1 MEAYYLYFKSLH
13 LIFVVTWF
21 AGLFYVPRL
30 FMYQIEAS
38 EKQEPDRSI
47 LGNQLALMTKR
58 LWKII
63 TWPSMILASV
73 FAFIMLHIQPGWLQA
88 PWMQIKLGFV
98 VLLYAYHFKNHQIYK
113 QLQAGNFKYTTQ
125 FMRIWNEGPTLILF
139 AVIFLVITK
148 SATNW
153 IWGLAGLIVLA
164 ILLMLGIKL
173 YKSIRD
179 KNPNA

>member
-1 MEAYYLYFKSLH
+1 MEYYNYLKSLH
-13 LIFVVTWF
+13 LIFIVTWF

-38 EKQEPDRSI
+38 EKPEPDRTI
-47 LGNQLALMTKR
+47 LGDQLALMTKR

-63 TWPSMILASV
+63 TWPSMILASL
-73 FAFIMLHIQPGWLQA
+73 FAFMMLHLNSGILYA

-113 QLQAGNFKYTTQ
+113 QLQAGNFKYTTK

-148 SATNW
+148 STTNW
-153 IWGLAGLIVLA
+153 IWGLAGLITLA

>member
-1 MEAYYLYFKSLH
+1 MEYYNYLKSLH
-13 LIFVVTWF
+13 LIFIVTWF

-38 EKQEPDRSI
+38 EKQEPDRRI
-47 LGNQLALMTKR
+47 LGDQLALMTKR

-63 TWPSMILASV
+63 TWPSMILASL
-73 FAFIMLHIQPGWLQA
+73 FAFAMLYLNPGILNA

-98 VLLYAYHFKNHQIYK
+98 FLLYLYHFKNHQIFK
-113 QLQAGNFKYTTQ
+113 QLQKGDFKYSTK

-153 IWGLAGLIVLA
+153 IWGLAGLLTLA

-173 YKSIRD
+173 YKSIRA

>member
-1 MEAYYLYFKSLH
+1 MEYYNYLKSLH
-13 LIFVVTWF
+13 LIFIVTWF

-38 EKQEPDRSI
+38 QKPQPARAI
-47 LGNQLALMTKR
+47 LGDQLALMTKR

-73 FAFIMLHIQPGWLQA
+73 FAFAMLHLNSGILYA

-113 QLQAGNFKYTTQ
+113 QLQAGNFKYSTK

-153 IWGLAGLIVLA
+153 IWGLAGLITLA

-173 YKSIRD
+173 YKSMRD

>member
-1 MEAYYLYFKSLH
+1 MEYYNYLKSLH
-13 LIFVVTWF
+13 LIFIVTWF

-47 LGNQLALMTKR
+47 LGDQLALMTKR

-63 TWPSMILASV
+63 TWPSMILASI
-73 FAFIMLHIQPGWLQA
+73 FALAMLHISPGLLEL

-98 VLLYAYHFKNHQIYK
+98 VLLYGYHFKNHQIYK
-113 QLQAGNFKYTTQ
+113 QLQAGNFKYTTK

-139 AVIFLVITK
+139 AVVFLVITK

-153 IWGLAGLIVLA
+153 IWGLAGLLTLA

-173 YKSIRD
+173 YKSIRE

>member
-1 MEAYYLYFKSLH
+1 MEYYNYLKSLH
-13 LIFVVTWF
+13 LIFIVTWF

-47 LGNQLALMTKR
+47 LGDQLALMTKR

-63 TWPSMILASV
+63 TWPSMILASI
-73 FAFIMLHIQPGWLQA
+73 FALAMLHISPGLLEL

-113 QLQAGNFKYTTQ
+113 QLQAGNFKYTTK

-139 AVIFLVITK
+139 AVVFLVITK

-153 IWGLAGLIVLA
+153 IWGLAGLLTLA

-173 YKSIRD
+173 YKSIRE

>member
-1 MEAYYLYFKSLH
+1 MEYYNYLKSLH
-13 LIFVVTWF
+13 LIFIVTWF

-47 LGNQLALMTKR
+47 LGDQLAIMTKR

-63 TWPSMILASV
+63 TWPSMILASI
-73 FAFIMLHIQPGWLQA
+73 FALAMLHISPGLLEL

-98 VLLYAYHFKNHQIYK
+98 VLLYVYHFKNHQIYK
-113 QLQAGNFKYTTQ
+113 QLQAGNFKYTTK

-139 AVIFLVITK
+139 AVVFLVITK

-153 IWGLAGLIVLA
+153 IWGLAGLLTLA

-173 YKSIRD
+173 YKSIRE

>member
-13 LIFVVTWF
+13 LIFIVTWF

-38 EKQEPDRSI
+38 QKPEPDRSI
-47 LGNQLALMTKR
+47 LGDQLALMTKR

-63 TWPSMILASV
+63 TWPSMILASL
-73 FAFIMLHIQPGWLQA
+73 FAFVLLHLNPGLLYA
-88 PWMQIKLGFV
+88 PWMQIKLAFV
-98 VLLYAYHFKNHQIYK
+98 VLLYAYHFKSHQIFK
-113 QLQAGNFKYTTQ
+113 QLQRGKINYTTRY
-125 FMRIWNEGPTLILF
+125 MRIWNEGPTLILF

-153 IWGLAGLIVLA
+153 IWGLAGLICLA
-164 ILLMLGIKL
+164 VLLMLGIKL
-173 YKSIRD
+173 YKSIRE